1 MTSARPPGPGSCSN
15 VHGSVEKKLF
25 VFVNVPLQFSS
36 TVMVIEKPCA
46 EAPTHQPMTKA
57 KAPAAAARS
66 PFSYQRMTFM
76 IALPIPRVVPKPPRR
91 PGYAYFVPQRQFIDL
106 IRLLSGTGNKL

>member
-25 VFVNVPLQFSS
+25 VFVKVPLQFSS
-36 TVMVIEKPCA
+36 TVMVTEKPCA

-57 KAPAAAARS
+57 KAPATAARS

-76 IALPIPRVVPKPPRR
+76 IALRFPVLCSIPLR
-91 PGYAYFVPQRQFIDL
+91 PGYASFVPQRQFIDL
-106 IRLLSGTGNKL
+106 IRLLSGAGNKL